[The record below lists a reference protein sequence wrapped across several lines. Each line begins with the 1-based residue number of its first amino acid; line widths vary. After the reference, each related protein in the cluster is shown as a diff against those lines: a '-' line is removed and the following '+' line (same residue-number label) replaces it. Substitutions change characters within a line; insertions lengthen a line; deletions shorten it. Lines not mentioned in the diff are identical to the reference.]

1 MVDRYPPHKVP
12 LAIVGMACR
21 LPGADDLDQYWRMLV
36 EGRSAVAELPPD
48 RLDQDMYFDPEV
60 GVRGKTYSKLAA
72 IISSRTFDRARL
84 PIDEKL
90 AKSVDIAHLLMCDVA
105 ASAMRHAGIDPF
117 NVPLRNTGVY
127 VGHAQGSS
135 LAGDHTYASCMREAA
150 EFLRDVPAFNQLPP
164 AEQEAMIRELV
175 ERVRAPLPRPTANAP
190 DVSASLVA
198 GTINKA
204 FGLNGPYVAI
214 NSACASSL
222 QAMLLGARA
231 LQLGRVDMAIVGGAS
246 DCKSD
251 SLVLFSNARAMSATG
266 TRPFD
271 SEADGLIC
279 GEGYVALVMK
289 TLKRALDDGDRVL
302 AVVRG
307 LGVSSDGKGKSLWA
321 PRKEGQVKAM
331 QRAYRDGL
339 ELADLEYVEAHA
351 TATKL
356 GDATELNTLKEILG
370 QHFPP
375 GKRIPITSVK
385 ANIGHTLETAG
396 IAGVIKTVLALNNET
411 VPPAINIQQLNPNI
425 DWQSSPVYVP
435 TAPTP
440 WPKRADGKPRRA
452 GVNAFGIGGLN
463 MHVVIDEFTESQR
476 AVAVA
481 NPGPPEQKLSAE
493 QEAIAVIGLGC
504 VLPGAENPQAFW
516 NLLASGTD
524 PKSPVPADRW
534 RPDLALSEPMPGAAG
549 SAVASG
555 RLHFQ
560 FRVRLEAP

>member
-1 MVDRYPPHKVP
+1 
-12 LAIVGMACR
+12 
-21 LPGADDLDQYWRMLV
+21 
-36 EGRSAVAELPPD
+36 
-48 RLDQDMYFDPEV
+48 
-60 GVRGKTYSKLAA
+60 
-72 IISSRTFDRARL
+72 
-84 PIDEKL
+84 
-90 AKSVDIAHLLMCDVA
+90 
-105 ASAMRHAGIDPF
+105 
-117 NVPLRNTGVY
+117 
-127 VGHAQGSS
+127 
-135 LAGDHTYASCMREAA
+135 MREAA
-150 EFLRDVPAFNQLPP
+150 EFLRDVPAFDQLPP
-164 AEQEAMIRELV
+164 AEQEAMIA
-175 ERVRAPLPRPTANAP
+175 RARRARPRSAAAPTANAP

-251 SLVLFSNARAMSATG
+251 SLVLFSNARAMSSTG

-396 IAGVIKTVLALNNET
+396 IAGVIKTVLAINNET
-411 VPPAINIQQLNPNI
+411 VPPAINIRQLNPNI

-493 QEAIAVIGLGC
+493 QEAIAVDRPGLRAARGREPAG
-504 VLPGAENPQAFW
+504 VLEPVGQRHRSQVAGAGGP
-516 NLLASGTD
+516 LAARAG
-524 PKSPVPADRW
+524 VERAHAGRPA
-534 RPDLALSEPMPGAAG
+534 A
-549 SAVASG
+549 AVASG
-555 RLHFQ
+555 RIHFQ
-560 FRVRLEAP
+560 FRVRLEAPQGAAQASAAGRSVAVHAAGSDGPGHARRRLRPADVQSRERRRGGRHGVRRRLFVPVATRPAASRIGTAHRSACLAKRGFQPEQAQQVGQGLCRRPCSSVGRH